1 MVSSSLS
8 FIVADGRFGLSK
20 LGNYMKL
27 TKHAAMQPP
36 TKARPG
42 LYCLGCGC
50 TQAGSP
56 GHRLCQVGWWLGLG
70 PSYVGVLSR

>member
-36 TKARPG
+36 TKDGPERSQWRCARTPLVG
-42 LYCLGCGC
+42 
-50 TQAGSP
+50 TESAQ
-56 GHRLCQVGWWLGLG
+56 LCWVVFYDILD
-70 PSYVGVLSR
+70 